1 MKFKKGSL
9 FTRLLFVFF
18 SSGVAIIVSIILSFH
33 FLSDK
38 PHKKRVLDNLR
49 VYSKLL
55 IEKYESGEYEY
66 LKEADIEIQSS
77 VIEEQREFEEIN
89 FKGIK
94 FDDMGG
100 GLAKNKKANPFVIR
114 LTQGNRCWYISSKV
128 QNDFSSHRIVLLSSL
143 ILSLLILIFLWR
155 SVRKLFKPIEEIEHA
170 AKMFGEGNL
179 NHSIEERGKTELDSL
194 AESINIMKENI
205 KQMLES
211 KHELLLAI
219 AHELKT
225 PLSRM
230 RLHLELMENEDRKT
244 QLIHE
249 VDEINN
255 IIESLIESE
264 RMEFHQSLNATKT
277 NLSELLSS
285 FKSDRVSLL
294 TEEKLEVRV
303 DPVKFK
309 LAISNLINNS
319 LKYSDKEV
327 EVSYSKK
334 SEKTEI
340 VIKDYGTGIPEEN
353 LEKITEAFY
362 RPDEHRSREVGGV
375 GLGLY
380 LVKKIIMIHGGEL
393 RFENTKPGLEVTIIL

>member
-1 MKFKKGSL
+1 MKLKKGSL
-9 FTRLLFVFF
+9 FTRLLFIFF
-18 SSGVAIIVSIILSFH
+18 GSGVAIILSIILSFH

-66 LKEADIEIQSS
+66 LKEADVEIVSSAIEKQK
-77 VIEEQREFEEIN
+77 EFEEVN
-89 FKGIK
+89 FKGMK

-100 GLAKNKKANPFVIR
+100 GLAKNKKAHPFVMR
-114 LTQGNRCWYISSKV
+114 LTQGNRYWYISSKART
-128 QNDFSSHRIVLLSSL
+128 DFNSHRMALLSSL
-143 ILSLLILIFLWR
+143 ILSLLILTFLWR

-179 NHSIEERGKTELDSL
+179 NHSIEVRGKTELDSL

-211 KHELLLAI
+211 KRELLLAI

-230 RLHLELMENEDRKT
+230 RLNLELMENEERKT
-244 QLIHE
+244 PLIHE

-264 RMEFHQSLNATKT
+264 RMEFHQSLNTTQT

-285 FKSDRVSLL
+285 FKSDRVVLI
-294 TEEKLEVRV
+294 TEEKLEVQV

-319 LKYSDKEV
+319 LKYSDEKV
-327 EVSYSKK
+327 EISYSHKGEMTK
-334 SEKTEI
+334 I
-340 VIKDYGTGIPEEN
+340 VIKDYGPGIPEEN
-353 LEKITEAFY
+353 IERITEAFY

-380 LVKKIIMIHGGEL
+380 LVKQIIKIHGGEL
-393 RFENTKPGLEVTIIL
+393 RFENTKPGLEVTVTL